1 MLSSERDVVP
11 PFHSSS
17 GQGSSSAT
25 ASRLQLPPVPDEL
38 SADPVAAWS
47 EDLVIDTYLPLDPSE
62 YPAFLDTRVYQG
74 SSGKVFPLPF
84 HERISQEKHPHTWRA
99 VHLENEFIRLVI
111 LPDLGGRIH
120 VGYDKTADYDF
131 FYRNNVIKPA
141 LVGLAGPWLSGGV
154 EFNWPQH
161 HRPATFLPVDYSIER
176 EPDGA
181 VTVWCSDHDPFSRM
195 KGMHGI
201 RLRPGSSLIEARV
214 RLYNRTPDTQTFLW
228 WANVAA
234 AVSDDYQSFFPT
246 DVHFVADHAKR
257 ALATFPAVDGRYY
270 GVDYSAQVSAEV
282 PDGDR
287 LDWYRNIPV
296 PTSYMVVSTRQ
307 NFFGGYDHGR
317 HAGFVHWADR
327 HVAPGKK
334 QWTWGN
340 AEFGWAW
347 DRNLTD
353 TDGPYVELMAGVY
366 TDNQPDFSWLSPG
379 ETKAFSQFWFPI
391 REIGP
396 ATFANRE
403 AALSLTV
410 TANEH
415 STTARLGVSATRPFE
430 QATVELFGQEGRSL
444 FAGTARLGPADPF
457 VLELEFDGV
466 YTAEDL
472 ELVVSD
478 GARTIARWRPE
489 PAHDDDAPTTA
500 NEPPLPAEVDS
511 IEDLFYI
518 GQYLAQY
525 RHATRAPEPYWREA
539 LDRDPEDVRSNIA
552 LAASLDRRGR
562 YREAELHL
570 RRAIGRLTA
579 RVPNPADGEAH
590 YRLGLNL
597 VRQGRDAEALEL
609 FAKAEWNSAWR
620 VPAGYEA
627 ARAIAR
633 AGRLDDAE
641 QKLRS
646 VLRLDADH
654 LQAADLL
661 ALVLQSQGSLTEA
674 SEILER
680 RLQLDP
686 LDEWALDLAGRP
698 TTRDAPTL
706 LDVALDYA
714 SAGFTSAA
722 LTVLD
727 RAAVAASDTALGQ
740 VQVAP
745 LVHYHR
751 AMLLSGSGDPAGAS
765 EALGLARTAD
775 GRFAQALRLDD
786 VRALQFGL
794 RSDPG
799 DARAAYLLGNWHYDH
814 ANYAEAI
821 AAWTAAAAHSHS
833 STELAAIHRN
843 LGIAAFNVSRDP
855 ELAAHHFDSA
865 QAADLTDAALLYE
878 SDQLASRVGVGIED
892 RLSRIQASAADPLTR
907 DDLTVVYA
915 GLLTATGEADRAR
928 DIILTR
934 QFQPWEGGE
943 GKVLGA
949 WEDAAIAIA
958 SRKLANDPAA
968 AVTHLLEA
976 LFPPE
981 SLGEARHPLA
991 NAAQLY
997 CLLGDAYAANGD
1009 IDAARGSWQTASAF
1023 SGDFLGMS
1031 TRSFSTQTLWSARA
1045 LRNLGEEDAADRL
1058 INELR
1063 VWIQELAE
1071 TPARID
1077 YFATSLPTM
1086 LLFHEDPQA
1095 ALDRDLAE
1103 LRAELASL
1111 TR

>member
-1 MLSSERDVVP
+1 
-11 PFHSSS
+11 
-17 GQGSSSAT
+17 
-25 ASRLQLPPVPDEL
+25 
-38 SADPVAAWS
+38 
-47 EDLVIDTYLPLDPSE
+47 
-62 YPAFLDTRVYQG
+62 
-74 SSGKVFPLPF
+74 
-84 HERISQEKHPHTWRA
+84 
-99 VHLENEFIRLVI
+99 
-111 LPDLGGRIH
+111 
-120 VGYDKTADYDF
+120 
-131 FYRNNVIKPA
+131 
-141 LVGLAGPWLSGGV
+141 
-154 EFNWPQH
+154 
-161 HRPATFLPVDYSIER
+161 
-176 EPDGA
+176 
-181 VTVWCSDHDPFSRM
+181 
-195 KGMHGI
+195 
-201 RLRPGSSLIEARV
+201 
-214 RLYNRTPDTQTFLW
+214 
-228 WANVAA
+228 
-234 AVSDDYQSFFPT
+234 
-246 DVHFVADHAKR
+246 
-257 ALATFPAVDGRYY
+257 
-270 GVDYSAQVSAEV
+270 
-282 PDGDR
+282 
-287 LDWYRNIPV
+287 
-296 PTSYMVVSTRQ
+296 
-307 NFFGGYDHGR
+307 
-317 HAGFVHWADR
+317 
-327 HVAPGKK
+327 
-334 QWTWGN
+334 
-340 AEFGWAW
+340 
-347 DRNLTD
+347 
-353 TDGPYVELMAGVY
+353 
-366 TDNQPDFSWLSPG
+366 
-379 ETKAFSQFWFPI
+379 
-391 REIGP
+391 
-396 ATFANRE
+396 
-403 AALSLTV
+403 
-410 TANEH
+410 
-415 STTARLGVSATRPFE
+415 
-430 QATVELFGQEGRSL
+430 
-444 FAGTARLGPADPF
+444 
-457 VLELEFDGV
+457 
-466 YTAEDL
+466 
-472 ELVVSD
+472 
-478 GARTIARWRPE
+478 
-489 PAHDDDAPTTA
+489 
-500 NEPPLPAEVDS
+500 
-511 IEDLFYI
+511 
-518 GQYLAQY
+518 
-525 RHATRAPEPYWREA
+525 
-539 LDRDPEDVRSNIA
+539 
-552 LAASLDRRGR
+552 
-562 YREAELHL
+562 
-570 RRAIGRLTA
+570 
-579 RVPNPADGEAH
+579 
-590 YRLGLNL
+590 
-597 VRQGRDAEALEL
+597 
-609 FAKAEWNSAWR
+609 
-620 VPAGYEA
+620 
-627 ARAIAR
+627 
-633 AGRLDDAE
+633 
-641 QKLRS
+641 
-646 VLRLDADH
+646 
-654 LQAADLL
+654 
-661 ALVLQSQGSLTEA
+661 
-674 SEILER
+674 
-680 RLQLDP
+680 
-686 LDEWALDLAGRP
+686 
-698 TTRDAPTL
+698 
-706 LDVALDYA
+706 
-714 SAGFTSAA
+714 
-722 LTVLD
+722 
-727 RAAVAASDTALGQ
+727 
-740 VQVAP
+740 
-745 LVHYHR
+745 
-751 AMLLSGSGDPAGAS
+751 MLLSGSGDPAGAS

-794 RSDPG
+794 RSDPS